1 MNKRGGDAGHT
12 GPPTYPLLRVRSGRS
27 QAVSPSTLP
36 HLRAGRFRLI
46 WGRFFPAVF
55 GRFFISF
62 WPFFLSP
69 HPPPLTE
76 AYGYY
81 GRYAV
86 GRCPHGPIID
96 HILKLRPKGLTGFQ
110 KLWPFLNGA
119 KPIAAMIKGNKN
131 AKKRR
136 RVTMCS

>member
-62 WPFFLSP
+62 WPFF
-69 HPPPLTE
+69 
-76 AYGYY
+76 
-81 GRYAV
+81 
-86 GRCPHGPIID
+86 PIILLNL
-96 HILKLRPKGLTGFQ
+96 INGGIRL
-110 KLWPFLNGA
+110 LWPL
-119 KPIAAMIKGNKN
+119 
-131 AKKRR
+131 RR
-136 RVTMCS
+136 RPLPTWAYHRPHIEITAKRLDWVPKIMAVSKWGQTHCRHDKRE